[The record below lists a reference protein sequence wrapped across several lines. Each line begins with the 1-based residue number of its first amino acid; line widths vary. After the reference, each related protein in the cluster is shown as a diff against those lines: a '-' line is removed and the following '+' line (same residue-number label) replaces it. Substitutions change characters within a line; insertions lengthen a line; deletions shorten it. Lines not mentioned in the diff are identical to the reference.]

1 VRGLGA
7 SERQGGG
14 EEEGEE
20 AEGGQCVR
28 DGEGEVGR
36 ESEPDGDAAMAI
48 LYCTRASGLGM
59 EIVPTVA
66 FALAPR
72 ERASCAMAPAAG
84 K

>member
-1 VRGLGA
+1 
-7 SERQGGG
+7 
-14 EEEGEE
+14 
-20 AEGGQCVR
+20 VR

-66 FALAPR
+66 FLVGVGHGDNCRSFIRRQWRISSTSTFCFATSP
-72 ERASCAMAPAAG
+72 SIDP
-84 K
+84 